1 MLLIHRRG
9 RVLAVF
15 FLSPVSVASSIR
27 CRPLSA
33 VSSLALPLSVAPSA
47 ALGPRPSPHVVP
59 ACRSSRPAAGVAVLA
74 ASRHSLHA
82 AAFVASRATRHCP
95 WFSLHRLSCDH
106 LLRADFLCRCRPR
119 HLRLGALRHR
129 RRRPVCP
136 ALCLPTLALLA
147 SRCASRVVRTPCCR
161 PSRSPA
167 LCCALFSSCSLLVL
181 MACCRCRSSRCCHAS
196 CCRCSRASRCLRLVR
211 CRSFAC
217 I

>member
-1 MLLIHRRG
+1 MDGRAVGGGGRGGGGGVGGSRGRAVQLIHRRG

-15 FLSPVSVASSIR
+15 FLSPVSVASSLR

-47 ALGPRPSPHVVP
+47 ALGPWPSPHVVP
-59 ACRSSRPAAGVAVLA
+59 AWRSSRPAAGVAVLA

-136 ALCLPTLALLA
+136 ALCPPILALLA
-147 SRCASRVVRTPCCR
+147 SCCASR
-161 PSRSPA
+161 A
-167 LCCALFSSCSLLVL
+167 LPPP
-181 MACCRCRSSRCCHAS
+181 
-196 CCRCSRASRCLRLVR
+196 
-211 CRSFAC
+211 
-217 I
+217 